1 MDSTSEN
8 LAPESMLLSIVIPAH
23 NEAAVIV
30 RCLNALL
37 SDSREDEMEIIVV
50 CNGCSDNTAELAR
63 GFGTPVHVIET
74 DVASK
79 TAAFNLGDL
88 AATGYPRF
96 YMDADVIIGIA
107 SVRKIASVL
116 EQGQVLAASPQPIDI
131 FLPETSWAVRAY
143 YRFWTSL
150 PYIREG
156 MIAAGIYALS
166 RTGRLRFG
174 VFPGLI
180 ADDGYVR
187 MLFHASERLQV
198 ADAVSEVIAPRTFQD
213 LLKVR
218 MRIRRGI
225 FQLRELYPELMR
237 RDASTKHYFRALMS
251 VLSRPSFYLPAL
263 VYGYVLFASWIG
275 ARTQLQ
281 TNTMNVWERDESSRK
296 V

>member
-1 MDSTSEN
+1 MDNASEFST
-8 LAPESMLLSIVIPAH
+8 PESMLLSIIIPAH

-37 SDSREDEMEIIVV
+37 TDSRVGEIEIIVV

-63 GFGTPVHVIET
+63 SFGTPVRVIES

-79 TAAFNLGDL
+79 TAALNLGDVE
-88 AATGYPRF
+88 AKGYPRF

-107 SVRKIASVL
+107 SIRKIASVL
-116 EQGQVLAASPQPIDI
+116 EHGQVLAASPRPSDI
-131 FLPETSWAVRAY
+131 FLPETAWAVRAY
-143 YRFWTSL
+143 YSFWTSL

-166 RTGRLRFG
+166 RTGRSRFG
-174 VFPGLI
+174 IFPGLI

-187 MLFHASERLQV
+187 LLFHPSERLQV

-237 RDASTKHYFRALMS
+237 QEAGTKHYFRALMS
-251 VLSRPSFYLPAL
+251 VLSRPSSYLPAL
-263 VYGYVLFASWIG
+263 VYGYVLVASWIG
-275 ARTQLQ
+275 ARMQLQ
-281 TNTMNVWERDESSRK
+281 TNTRNVWERDESSRRA
-296 V
+296 